1 MLEKFR
7 IGKHWGVR
15 YSTKNGERICYF
27 YKDGFHRKK
36 TPFGGNPDP
45 KANIKVLMGKT
56 KLEQRMNANVC
67 EWCGKYDEH
76 CEVHHVNKL
85 KNLKGKEPWEK
96 LMLARKRK
104 TMVLCHECHN
114 KVAHPHL

>member
-15 YSTKNGERICYF
+15 YITKNGERICYF

-45 KANIKVLMGKT
+45 KANIKVFMGKT

-67 EWCGKYDEH
+67 
-76 CEVHHVNKL
+76 
-85 KNLKGKEPWEK
+85 
-96 LMLARKRK
+96 
-104 TMVLCHECHN
+104 
-114 KVAHPHL
+114 

>member
-1 MLEKFR
+1 
-7 IGKHWGVR
+7 
-15 YSTKNGERICYF
+15 
-27 YKDGFHRKK
+27 
-36 TPFGGNPDP
+36 
-45 KANIKVLMGKT
+45 
-56 KLEQRMNANVC
+56 MNANVC

-104 TMVLCHECHN
+104 TMVLCHEFHN